1 MLLSA
6 LLLAYCG
13 LLGLLFWWMRRRR
26 ARQARYWAYGGLL
39 IAAAT
44 VMAYGVFPERGLRD
58 PALLYDLSTLE
69 VYSGADSARARGYL
83 GMFSARGGRFD
94 LSFRH
99 PVTLLRHTFHKGAG
113 KAGEAL
119 EVTTGDEASA
129 IRGIRLDP
137 WTLRVFSVESMTAAP
152 LEIEAERH
160 STGMTV
166 RVRNQGTIALEGAVV
181 VSQGRLFPLGMLKPG
196 EELFEELYTTLQP
209 AENQYETTW
218 QALFKHHPQAVDSR
232 VAYLQEVLL
241 QHHFGES
248 HLMEAIAKPFLAGWL
263 YTPTLLAPSPGSPAV
278 DGMTFVFSPLALDS
292 QPVGAEPPA
301 VWRKR
306 GQ

>member
-1 MLLSA
+1 
-6 LLLAYCG
+6 
-13 LLGLLFWWMRRRR
+13 LLFWWMRRRR

-69 VYSGADSARARGYL
+69 VYSGADFARARGYL

-218 QALFKHHPQAVDSR
+218 QALFKYRPQAADSR

-248 HLMEAIAKPFLAGWL
+248 HLIEASEQPFLAGWL
-263 YTPTLLAPSPGSPAV
+263 YTSALLASSPGSPAV
-278 DGMTFVFSPLALDS
+278 DGMTLVFSPLAPDREAA
-292 QPVGAEPPA
+292 GAGSSGG
-301 VWRKR
+301 WQRR